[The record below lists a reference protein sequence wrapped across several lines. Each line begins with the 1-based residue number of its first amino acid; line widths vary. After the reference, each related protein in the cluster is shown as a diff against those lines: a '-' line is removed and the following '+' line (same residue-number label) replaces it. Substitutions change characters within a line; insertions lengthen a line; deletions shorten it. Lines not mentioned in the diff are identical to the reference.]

1 MEVMEALITR
11 RSVRNFIDRPV
22 SDETIELMLKAA
34 MHAPSARNRQPW
46 QFYVITDREILRK
59 IPDVHPFAAMTP
71 KASLAVVVC
80 ADESILPDPKRWGID
95 CAAATQNLLLSA
107 HSLGLGAVWCGV
119 YPDPDRQR
127 ELKNLLKLPDTIHP
141 FSLVPI
147 GYPAEPLLV
156 VDRFL
161 PERIHINEW

>member
-1 MEVMEALITR
+1 MEMIEALLTR
-11 RSVRNFIDRPV
+11 RSVRSFNYQPIPQ
-22 SDETIELMLKAA
+22 ETIELLLKVA

-59 IPDVHPFAAMTP
+59 IPDAHPFAAMAP
-71 KASLAVVVC
+71 EASLAVVVC
-80 ADESILPDPKRWGID
+80 ADETILPYPERWSLD
-95 CAAATQNLLLSA
+95 CSAATLSIQLAA
-107 HSLGLGAVWCGV
+107 HGLGLGAVWCGV

-127 ELKNLLKLPDTIHP
+127 EMKNLLKLPDNIQP

-147 GYPAEPLLV
+147 GYPTEPLPV

-161 PERIHINEW
+161 PERIHINQW